1 MQVTEQGPDAGVYR
15 KSEQSATENP
25 STAKSRWWIWL
36 IVAVVIVGGVVLWQR
51 GGASPDAKAGGDAAS
66 RPVMVTTA
74 AAHQGDIG
82 IYLNALGTVTPVYTV
97 TVTSRVQGEITQVYY
112 HEGQMVRK
120 GDPLIEIDPRP
131 YQAALTQVEGQLAHD
146 QAVLNEAKIDLERY
160 QQALNRNAIAKQQ
173 FDDQQQVV
181 LQDEGTVKND
191 EGQLANAKVNL
202 EYTHITAPIAGR
214 VGLRLVDPGN
224 IVQANST
231 TALVVI
237 TQLQPITVIFSIA
250 EDQLAQIQQ
259 QLRKGKKLTVDA
271 FNREGSTKLAS
282 GMLLTL
288 DNVIDPT
295 TGTLKLKAIF
305 DNDDNALFPS
315 QFVNVKLL
323 VDTQHNVTL
332 IPTPAI
338 QRNAQGAFVY
348 VMKSDQTASMRTITP
363 GTTDGSVTAVQG
375 LEPQEVVAV
384 TGFDKLLDGAE
395 SQYSRACEGIGG
407 AAPGSSPKPDR
418 TTNPRRRE
426 TPREAP
432 PEAKTEPRRSES
444 VSSIYF
450 AAGSDVAV
458 DGGHLARGLR
468 RLSAIAGFG
477 AAGGR
482 LPDHPGGHVLS
493 RRQSRRDGFG
503 RHRASGAAV
512 RPGPR
517 PQSDDFHEFRRELH
531 HCFAVFPRTE
541 HRRCRTGS
549 TSCH

>member
-1 MQVTEQGPDAGVYR
+1 MTEQRPDSTDSK
-15 KSEQSATENP
+15 KSEQPIFED
-25 STAKSRWWIWL
+25 STRPEISTGPEHPTKAEHASKTKSRWWIWL
-36 IVAVVIVGGVVLWQR
+36 IVVVLILGGITWWERR
-51 GGASPDAKAGGDAAS
+51 GTAPAAKSGGDPAS
-66 RPVMVTTA
+66 RPVVVTTA
-74 AAHQGDIG
+74 VARQGDIG

-146 QAVLNEAKIDLERY
+146 QAVLNEAKIDLDRY

-202 EYTHITAPIAGR
+202 VYTNITAPIAGR

-224 IVQANST
+224 IVQANSN

-250 EDQLAQIQQ
+250 EDFLSQIQQ
-259 QLRKGKKLTVDA
+259 QLRQGKKLPVDA
-271 FNREGSTKLAS
+271 FNREASTKIAS
-282 GMLLTL
+282 GTLLTL

-305 DNDDNALFPS
+305 DNSDAALFPS
-315 QFVNVKLL
+315 QFVNVKML

-348 VMKSDQTASMRTITP
+348 VIKSDQTASIRTITP
-363 GTTDGSVTAVQG
+363 GTTDGTVTAVEGIQ
-375 LEPQEVVAV
+375 PQEVVAIN
-384 TGFDKLLDGAE
+384 GFDKLLDG
-395 SQYSRACEGIGG
+395 SKVTVRTPPSGSGG
-407 AAPGSSPKPDR
+407 TGGTSGQQRQTGQNNDNQSSPGASKGG
-418 TTNPRRRE
+418 T
-426 TPREAP
+426 AP
-432 PEAKTEPRRSES
+432 SKN
-444 VSSIYF
+444 
-450 AAGSDVAV
+450 
-458 DGGHLARGLR
+458 
-468 RLSAIAGFG
+468 G
-477 AAGGR
+477 AS
-482 LPDHPGGHVLS
+482 HP
-493 RRQSRRDGFG
+493 
-503 RHRASGAAV
+503 
-512 RPGPR
+512 
-517 PQSDDFHEFRRELH
+517 
-531 HCFAVFPRTE
+531 
-541 HRRCRTGS
+541 
-549 TSCH
+549 

>member
-1 MQVTEQGPDAGVYR
+1 MTEQGPDSGVSR
-15 KSEQSATENP
+15 KSEPYTNENS
-25 STAKSRWWIWL
+25 STHKSRWWIWL
-36 IVAVVIVGGVVLWQR
+36 IAAAAIVGVVVLWQR
-51 GGASPDAKAGGDAAS
+51 SGATPDAKAGGDAAS
-66 RPVMVTTA
+66 RPVMVSTA

-112 HEGQMVRK
+112 REGQMVRK
-120 GDPLIEIDPRP
+120 GDPLVEIDPRP

-160 QQALNRNAIAKQQ
+160 QQALSRNAIAKQQ

-202 EYTHITAPIAGR
+202 VYTHITAPIAGR

-224 IVQANST
+224 IVQANSS

-250 EDQLAQIQQ
+250 EDHLSQIQQ

-271 FNREGSTKLAS
+271 FDREASTKLAS

-305 DNDDNALFPS
+305 DNSDSELFPS

-323 VDTQHNVTL
+323 VDTLRNATL
-332 IPTPAI
+332 IPSPAI

-348 VMKSDQTASMRTITP
+348 VIKSDQTASQRTITP

-384 TGFDKLLDGAE
+384 TGFDKLLDGAKVTV
-395 SQYSRACEGIGG
+395 RTPAKAG
-407 AAPGSSPKPDR
+407 AAASGQQPQTGQASQNQS
-418 TTNPRRRE
+418 
-426 TPREAP
+426 AP
-432 PEAKTEPRRSES
+432 SG
-444 VSSIYF
+444 VSKK
-450 AAGSDVAV
+450 GN
-458 DGGHLARGLR
+458 
-468 RLSAIAGFG
+468 
-477 AAGGR
+477 AGGKN
-482 LPDHPGGHVLS
+482 G
-493 RRQSRRDGFG
+493 
-503 RHRASGAAV
+503 ASH
-512 RPGPR
+512 
-517 PQSDDFHEFRRELH
+517 Q
-531 HCFAVFPRTE
+531 
-541 HRRCRTGS
+541 
-549 TSCH
+549 